1 MADLNYFSSCIQ
13 SVLSVY
19 AERRA
24 NQKDVEVQLIFDV
37 NRHHYQLFYIGW
49 EGHKRVFYPIIHVDI
64 QGDKIWLQH
73 NVTEEL
79 VADDLMKLG
88 IDRNDIVLGLHHL
101 SLRPYTD
108 FAVV

>member
-1 MADLNYFSSCIQ
+1 MADLNHFSNCIQ
-13 SVLSVY
+13 SVLSIY

-37 NRHHYQLFYIGW
+37 NYQLFYMGW

-64 QGDKIWLQH
+64 QGEKIWLQH

-79 VADDLMKLG
+79 VADDLMALG

>member
-1 MADLNYFSSCIQ
+1 MADLNHFRDCIQ
-13 SVLSVY
+13 SVLIEY
-19 AERRA
+19 AERRS
-24 NQKDVEVQLIFDV
+24 NQKDVEAQVMFDIDR
-37 NRHHYQLFYIGW
+37 NHYQLFYIGW
-49 EGHKRVFYPIIHVDI
+49 EGQQRVFYPIIHVDI